1 MNKNILAA
9 IALAILL
16 SACDSETN
24 GASPQPAATPVAGA
38 DTTPAP
44 APSAPGAVLMGGYTP
59 AFAHRVRSQRHEA
72 IGDGKYRH
80 VVIVEYMDMDEQVV
94 GETLSRELAGRGL
107 NVKGPMERNGAQ
119 RYLAQNSKVGQMY
132 ADINSKSTLEL
143 GAGARGTIYFSWQ
156 DGEAR

>member
-1 MNKNILAA
+1 MNKNILAT

-24 GASPQPAATPVAGA
+24 SASPQPAATAVA
-38 DTTPAP
+38 DTAPAP
-44 APSAPGAVLMGGYTP
+44 APSAPGAVLMGAYTP

-72 IGDGKYRH
+72 LGDGKYQH

-132 ADINSKSTLEL
+132 ADVNSKSALEL
-143 GAGARGTIYFSWQ
+143 SPGARGIIYFSWQ